1 MAAETSIAPAVAPS
15 LWARI
20 GAHLAAGDVVLSV
33 VLAMAVYVL
42 SASAPAAL
50 AVLLTDLI
58 LRPALGFAS
67 AQARAKAA
75 ARPDENIESGA
86 GI

>member
-1 MAAETSIAPAVAPS
+1 LVAETSIAPAVAPS

-20 GAHLAAGDVVLSV
+20 GAHLDAGDVALSV
-33 VLAMAVYVL
+33 VLAMAVYML
-42 SASAPAAL
+42 TASPPAAL
-50 AVLLTDLI
+50 AVLVTDLV
-58 LRPALGFAS
+58 LRPALGFAR

-75 ARPDENIESGA
+75 AAPDDNIESGA